1 MTWLQIEFKIQIR
14 LKPQCDRQTQHM
26 RTFPCIPW
34 NFGKTYNNC
43 RNSKSMSI
51 KYVANNSC
59 FPQSHASDCGIVL
72 STRQSRWQPCSYFC
86 VHLSVAILLFL
97 CNFHHQIFMKAEK
110 SANTLNKLHKKAN
123 IYYLKCVCVCARQ
136 FGCLFYEKCIWL
148 SSKCKFDCCLSAS
161 EYCDFIVIN
170 AWNCKYIWE

>member
-110 SANTLNKLHKKAN
+110 SANTLNKLHKKCEH
-123 IYYLKCVCVCARQ
+123 ILFEMCVCVHDSLVVCSMKNA
-136 FGCLFYEKCIWL
+136 
-148 SSKCKFDCCLSAS
+148 FDWALNANSIAVWVPQS
-161 EYCDFIVIN
+161 IVISLL
-170 AWNCKYIWE
+170 